1 LLPSRQLHTLI
12 MIGTPEYHE
21 AYQETLNLRIL
32 AVFVLLFASLMG
44 VVPPFLLR
52 GTDTPAFWILKALSA
67 GVLLSLGLVHLLPE
81 AAADFAVLSP
91 SYPALAEVSCISG
104 FLFMFIV
111 DQLLLVY
118 FTPEDAVDSH
128 KHCDFVLPTAVTDNK
143 QDDPDA
149 PKCLQLKARV
159 FAYLMEMGAA
169 LHSVL
174 IGMGLGI
181 IVGNKSEVIVLTVA
195 ISIHQML
202 EGLGLAGMVR
212 AANLSRWQSAGLALS
227 YALTTPVGVALGI
240 LLSGNN
246 YNPDSHVS
254 RGITGAL
261 NGIAS
266 GLIIYIA
273 VVHLIIEEFTKKELR
288 GMRRTRLGMHI
299 ALLMGLLCMCIIAY
313 WA

>member
-1 LLPSRQLHTLI
+1 
-12 MIGTPEYHE
+12 MIGTAEYHE
-21 AYQETLNLRIL
+21 AYQATLNLRIL
-32 AVFVLLFASLMG
+32 AVFVLLFASLLG

-52 GTDTPAFWILKALSA
+52 GTDTPGFRILKALSA

-81 AAADFAVLSP
+81 AAADFAVISP
-91 SYPALAEVSCISG
+91 SYPALAEVCCISG

-118 FTPEDAVDSH
+118 FTPEDAVDGH
-128 KHCDFVLPTAVTDNK
+128 KHCDFVLPTSVTDTK
-143 QDDPDA
+143 QEGPDA
-149 PKCLQLKARV
+149 PKCLPSAQFKARV

-227 YALTTPVGVALGI
+227 FALTTPVGVALGI
-240 LLSGNN
+240 LLSSNN
-246 YNPDSHVS
+246 YDPDSHVS